1 MEGFPM
7 MMWLR
12 NPKNVKT
19 ITLMIAAIFVLG
31 IAFTGVSSFTGQAS
45 ATPSS
50 SIAIMNMNAVRAQS
64 TDFAAAQEQLSK
76 EAAQLQTDFD
86 SKSANM
92 NDNEKKEYFQQLQ
105 ERFAAKETELS
116 NDWAKKL
123 EAALKSVAD
132 SKNLSVVMDKNQ
144 VLTGGTDITAEVVK
158 KINGK

>member
-1 MEGFPM
+1 M

-45 ATPSS
+45 AAPSS
-50 SIAIMNMNAVRAQS
+50 SIGVVDMEAVRAQS
-64 TDFAAAQEQLSK
+64 TDFAAASEQMKK
-76 EAAQLQTDFD
+76 EEEKAQADFAAN
-86 SKSANM
+86 SANM
-92 NDNEKKEYFQQLQ
+92 DDNAKQAYAQQLQ
-105 ERFAAKETELS
+105 QRLATKEAELS

-123 EAALKSVAD
+123 EAAVKNVGD
-132 SKNLSVVMDKNQ
+132 SKNLSVVMAKNL

-158 KINGK
+158 KLNGK